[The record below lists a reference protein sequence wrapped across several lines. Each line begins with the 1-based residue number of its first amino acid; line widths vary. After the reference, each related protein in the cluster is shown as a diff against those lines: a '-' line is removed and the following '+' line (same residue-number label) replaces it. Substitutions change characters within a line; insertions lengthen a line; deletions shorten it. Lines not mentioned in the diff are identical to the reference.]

1 MKIRSRWL
9 IRLLARTAAVG
20 FRSLFATT
28 HKEIITDRPETSP
41 YVDSGEQK
49 FLYCIWHDSILG
61 PIFGGRCVKMAAL
74 TSLHG
79 DGAYVADAIECVGI
93 TPIRGS
99 SSRGG
104 AAAVQKM
111 LEAARDMDISI
122 ATDGPRGPRRQVKVG
137 IVYLASQTGRPIV
150 PVAFSARRSWSPRGR
165 WTDALIPKPFT
176 RIWLLG
182 GEPIKVPPD
191 LTRDDLKEYR
201 DRVQEAMDALSAQA
215 DRYSGR
221 SSSEFEVA
229 SRRAADV
236 RRAA

>member
-1 MKIRSRWL
+1 MAAGC
-9 IRLLARTAAVG
+9 RLLFMTV
-20 FRSLFATT
+20 RSELIETCAG
-28 HKEIITDRPETSP
+28 TSP
-41 YVDSGEQK
+41 YDGNRKQR
-49 FLYCIWHDSILG
+49 FLYCIWHDNILG
-61 PIFGGRCVKMAAL
+61 PTFCGRSVKMAAL